1 MKKTFHKKFVI
12 IKKNKNFK
20 FYSINLVNYKTLE
33 VLFKKF
39 KFDLIIHTAG
49 QPSHDWS
56 AKDPVFD
63 FKINALA
70 TVNLLQLT
78 KLYCPKCVFIFTS
91 TNKVY
96 GELPK
101 KIEN

>member
-1 MKKTFHKKFVI
+1 M
-12 IKKNKNFK
+12 
-20 FYSINLVNYKTLE
+20 
-33 VLFKKF
+33 
-39 KFDLIIHTAG
+39 IIHTAG

-78 KLYCPKCVFIFTS
+78 KLYCSQSVFIFTS

-96 GELPK
+96 GELKPK
-101 KIEN
+101 KFKIKELRSFPQDLKHIINQINYYLLMKISS

>member
-1 MKKTFHKKFVI
+1 M
-12 IKKNKNFK
+12 
-20 FYSINLVNYKTLE
+20 
-33 VLFKKF
+33 
-39 KFDLIIHTAG
+39 IIHTAG

-78 KLYCPKCVFIFTS
+78 KLYCSQSVFIFTS

-96 GELPK
+96 GELKPK
-101 KIEN
+101 KFKIKELRTRYEAYDKFK